1 MLLMALISEY
11 STTLLFF
18 RSLLQGSERGRSDVN
33 ARGAE
38 ECGDLVRSD
47 PSRSSLRQRLGLV
60 LEPRAGRVL
69 VRLGIELEGLGLA
82 VVGDGVEVFGLD
94 LLAGS

>member
-1 MLLMALISEY
+1 MLLVAFISDFHY
-11 STTLLFF
+11 ATF
-18 RSLLQGSERGRSDVN
+18 LQGPTSGFRSDVN

-47 PSRSSLRQRLGLV
+47 PSRSSFTGLV

-82 VVGDGVEVFGLD
+82 VVGDGVEVFELD